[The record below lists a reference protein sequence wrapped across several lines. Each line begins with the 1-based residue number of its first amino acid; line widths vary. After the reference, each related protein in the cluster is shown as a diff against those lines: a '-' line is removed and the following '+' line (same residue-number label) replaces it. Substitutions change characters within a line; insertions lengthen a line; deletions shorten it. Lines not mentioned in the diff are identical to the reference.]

1 MISDFGISRLI
12 EESATVM
19 GTTSLKGCIRW
30 MAIELIE
37 PQTELTS
44 IPETEPEYLQQRRH
58 NFHTKPSDVWA
69 YGMVLYVRS
78 TQFLALSR

>member
-1 MISDFGISRLI
+1 
-12 EESATVM
+12 
-19 GTTSLKGCIRW
+19 

-37 PQTELTS
+37 PQPEPTS
-44 IPETEPEYLQQRRH
+44 TPETEPEYLQHRRH